1 LKGVVWDGDEIEQ
14 PSPLPF
20 YPDELAWQYKVG
32 KQVVRKNPQFARF
45 QKFLVAETDVGH
57 ISRQE
62 AVSMIPPLLLD
73 VRPENTVID
82 LCAAPGSKTAQ
93 LVEMLHRGCGDD
105 GPTGFVVANDSDY
118 KRSHMLTHQ
127 VKRLNSPNIIVTN
140 HDAQFYPKIK
150 TSSGEFLKF
159 DRVLCDVPCSGDA
172 TMRKNI
178 NVWKDWVVGNGLGL
192 HPTQVNILARGVQLL
207 KAGGRLVYSTCS
219 LNPTENE
226 SVVAEILRQYKDMSL
241 VDVSDELPGLK
252 RSHGISKWKVQTKD
266 KVWREFGDAGVQ
278 RSLFPP
284 DEDEVKRFNL
294 HRAIRVYPHQ
304 QDTGGF
310 FIAVFEKAGANQ
322 EKKRPADEGELFF

>member
-1 LKGVVWDGDEIEQ
+1 
-14 PSPLPF
+14 
-20 YPDELAWQYKVG
+20 
-32 KQVVRKNPQFARF
+32 
-45 QKFLVAETDVGH
+45 
-57 ISRQE
+57 
-62 AVSMIPPLLLD
+62 
-73 VRPENTVID
+73 
-82 LCAAPGSKTAQ
+82 
-93 LVEMLHRGCGDD
+93 
-105 GPTGFVVANDSDY
+105 
-118 KRSHMLTHQ
+118 
-127 VKRLNSPNIIVTN
+127 
-140 HDAQFYPKIK
+140 
-150 TSSGEFLKF
+150 
-159 DRVLCDVPCSGDA
+159 
-172 TMRKNI
+172 
-178 NVWKDWVVGNGLGL
+178 VGNGLGL